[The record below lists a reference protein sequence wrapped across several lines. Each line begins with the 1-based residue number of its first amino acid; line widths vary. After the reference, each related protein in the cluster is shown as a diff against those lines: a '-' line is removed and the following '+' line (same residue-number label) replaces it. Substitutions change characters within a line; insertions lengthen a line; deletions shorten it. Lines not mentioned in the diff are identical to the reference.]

1 MKYLK
6 KFNEDVNLNSN
17 DTENYMFFGNLKA
30 IERMVDELLQLDEQ
44 AIDDIIKNGNDWAE
58 DHVGV
63 AKENIEQV
71 YNFLINKEEIE
82 IESDVIESDVMGE
95 PETGAGFDKL
105 PGESIINE
113 E

>member
-44 AIDDIIKNGNDWAE
+44 AIDDIIKNGHDWAE

-82 IESDVIESDVMGE
+82 SDVMGE

-105 PGESIINE
+105 PGENIINE